1 MFLGVGP
8 DPYCCDMVTGM
19 AGHQKLSGNLV
30 VGLLHV
36 NCARYHTLFINSDLG
51 THNDSLG
58 PTGSSTIAR
67 KVTIDQPSGS
77 YINDMHALP
86 FDYVTLEAQSI
97 NSIRFRLAD
106 WKGKSVSMPAAWSLS
121 VVIVPEEQ
129 F

>member
-19 AGHQKLSGNLV
+19 AGHQKLIGNSV

-51 THNDSLG
+51 THGDSQG

-67 KVTIDQPSGS
+67 KVVIDQIAAMIILDSFFENNSNKNFPE
-77 YINDMHALP
+77 AL
-86 FDYVTLEAQSI
+86 
-97 NSIRFRLAD
+97 
-106 WKGKSVSMPAAWSLS
+106 
-121 VVIVPEEQ
+121 
-129 F
+129 